1 MTWESLTDRVLT
13 TFGSGVPRVK
23 VKKYLQEA
31 EEDFALGTNCYV
43 KDFSYMPFKVDSYIE
58 LPKDFIEIKG
68 NVEFKTRTLNRVS
81 HFEDFSRFK
90 TDGSIKQGNPEHFY
104 IRGERM
110 YLYPAVASVGLIAFS
125 YVARPV
131 QLDSDADP
139 GYKYL
144 QFDDLESDQ
153 FYVGDE
159 ILGRTSAAEATVAE
173 IVDLKQKQATLVL
186 SGVTGVFQD
195 NEVVVVTSDE
205 QDMWLGSYSN
215 DWSQLL
221 ANWQVLG
228 LGAIADVKGLIYDYD
243 GAGAS
248 PAIPENYHTYLVC
261 YAKAAIAE
269 DNGDL
274 NGSSVYRSKYE
285 TDKEKTRVQ
294 SSHKG
299 IDGVQTIVDVY
310 GGSYL

>member
-31 EEDFALGTNCYV
+31 EEDFALGTKCYV

-131 QLDSDADP
+131 QLDS
-139 GYKYL
+139 GTTYKYL

-173 IVDLKQKQATLVL
+173 IVDLAQKQATLVL

-205 QDMWLGSYSN
+205 QGMWLGSYSN

-228 LGAIADVKGLIYDYD
+228 LGGIADVKGLVYDFS

-261 YAKAAIAE
+261 YAKAAVAE

>member
-13 TFGSGVPRVK
+13 TFGPDVPRVK

-31 EEDFALGTNCYV
+31 EEDFALGTRCYV
-43 KDFSYMPFKVDSYIE
+43 KDFSYMPFKTDAYIE
-58 LPKDFIEIKG
+58 LPKDFIELKG
-68 NVEFKTRTLNRVS
+68 NVEFKTRTLDRVS

-90 TDGSIKQGNPEHFY
+90 TDGTIKAGNPEHY
-104 IRGERM
+104 YVRGERM
-110 YLYPAVASVGLIAFS
+110 YIYPAVSNVGLIAFS

-131 QLDSDADP
+131 QLDSLAT
-139 GYKYL
+139 YKYL

-153 FYVGDE
+153 FYVDNE
-159 ILGRTSAAEATVAE
+159 IMGRTSLATATVAE
-173 IVDLKQKQATLVL
+173 IVDLSQKQATLVL
-186 SGVTGVFQD
+186 SDVSGTFQD
-195 NEVVVVTSDE
+195 NEVIVVTSDE
-205 QDMWLGSYSN
+205 QDMWLDSYSN

-221 ANWQVLG
+221 TNWQTLG
-228 LGAIADVKGLIYDYD
+228 LGGIADVRGLIYDFS

-248 PAIPENYHTYLVC
+248 PSIPQNYHTYLVC

-274 NGSSVYRSKYE
+274 NGSSVYRNKYE
-285 TDKEKTRVQ
+285 SDKDKARIQ

-299 IDGVQTIVDVY
+299 IDGVQAIVDVY
-310 GGSYL
+310 GGSFL